1 MLVSINLLSGRA
13 KLCFANGPFIAELV
27 YGRSSKEGD
36 VYKFSRLLLS
46 PALRVGVSPLLVSAA
61 TIAAFGVPRPAEAL
75 IITPIFETSWT
86 SNAPS
91 GATTVVNNVIS
102 EFESLFS
109 NTVTVNVEFGWGDIN
124 GSALP
129 NNALGVANFPS
140 QNPQYSFSQTKTLFQ
155 NASLAQPNNTALST
169 AVANLP
175 SSYPNPGGATSFFI
189 PDPEYL
195 ALTGVAQNADPIES
209 FTGYGTLVGTG
220 FGWDFSGGTPSA
232 NNFDFTAVAEHE
244 VAHAL
249 GRVDWAFQGGQGGAP
264 PKLSPLDFYKYD
276 CGTPTLDPKFNATC
290 FSINGG
296 ATDLQ
301 KFSDQSDSG
310 DWFGPSGTGGDSFDA
325 FLAAGNKAVMS
336 TADIT
341 EMCALGWQG
350 CAAVSAVPEPGTLAF
365 LSTSLLGFLALRRR
379 R

>member
-1 MLVSINLLSGRA
+1 MNKR
-13 KLCFANGPFIAELV
+13 
-27 YGRSSKEGD
+27 
-36 VYKFSRLLLS
+36 SRLLRYT
-46 PALRVGVSPLLVSAA
+46 ALRSGVGPLLLSAA
-61 TIAAFGVPRPAEAL
+61 SITGFGVLQPAQAL
-75 IITPIFETSWT
+75 VITPIFETSWT
-86 SNAPS
+86 NSAPA
-91 GATTVVNNVIS
+91 GATTVVDNVIS
-102 EFESLFS
+102 EFEGLFS
-109 NTVTVNVEFGWGDIN
+109 NPVTINVQFGWGDIN
-124 GSALP
+124 GQSLP
-129 NNALGVANFPS
+129 TNALGVTNFPS
-140 QNPQYSFSQTKTLFQ
+140 QNPQYTFGQTKTLLQ

-175 SSYPNPGGATSFFI
+175 LSYPNPGGSTSFFI

-209 FTGYGTLVGTG
+209 FTGYGTLAGTG

-232 NNFDFTAVAEHE
+232 NNFDFTAVVEHE
-244 VAHAL
+244 VAHAM
-249 GRVDWAFQGGQGGAP
+249 GRVDWAFQGGSGGPP

-276 CGTPTLDPKFNATC
+276 CGTTTLDPKFNATC

-301 KFSDQSDSG
+301 TFSDQSDSG

-325 FLAAGNKAVMS
+325 FFAPGSKAIMS
-336 TADIT
+336 TADIS

-350 CAAVSAVPEPGTLAF
+350 CAAVAPVPEPGTLAF

-379 R
+379 RRGELTPAT